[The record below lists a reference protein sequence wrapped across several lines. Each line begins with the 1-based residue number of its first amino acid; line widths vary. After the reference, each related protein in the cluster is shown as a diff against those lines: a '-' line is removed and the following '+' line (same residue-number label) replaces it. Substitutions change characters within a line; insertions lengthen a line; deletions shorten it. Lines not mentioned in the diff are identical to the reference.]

1 MTIKEIRNALD
12 FLESN
17 YEMAMDSKAHGLAD
31 ALRDKILAL
40 QDQLVKAIVAED
52 PYTTEA
58 DVRFFEGFPAEGRR
72 GFA

>member
-17 YEMAMDSKAHGLAD
+17 YEMAMDFKAYSLAN
-31 ALRDKILAL
+31 ALRDKILIL
-40 QDQLVKAIVAED
+40 QNQLVKAIVAED

-58 DVRFFEGFPAEGRR
+58 DVRFFEKFY
-72 GFA
+72 